1 MLLLRMVLLKKLFNK
16 IIWQNRERNI
26 KLLLM
31 MKNDWGKIR
40 VASGLSDD
48 TLRALDASG
57 WRVAYRHGEHV
68 VWEGDEP
75 TAIYFVRDG
84 LVEIYRT
91 AMDGREHTLGIILP
105 GQGFNLVPALRET
118 TENPASARC
127 VKAST
132 LLAVSTADVRALMGR
147 FPDLALAI
155 AGEMAERLENMV
167 NKAGGLALQSVR
179 QRLAVFLIAQADAA
193 GVTPRLIW
201 TRDEM
206 ARQIGTVRDVIVR
219 NLKRLEDEGVIQ
231 RDKGNIVLLNKEKL
245 QAIASGEDAT

>member
-1 MLLLRMVLLKKLFNK
+1 
-16 IIWQNRERNI
+16 
-26 KLLLM
+26 
-31 MKNDWGKIR
+31 MKNDWKKIR
-40 VASGLSDD
+40 IASSLSDNA
-48 TLRALDASG
+48 LRALDASG
-57 WRVAYRHGEHV
+57 WRIAYRSGEPI

-75 TAIYFVRDG
+75 TAIYFVQDG

-127 VKAST
+127 VKASA
-132 LLAVSTADVRALMGR
+132 LLAVSTADVRVMMGR
-147 FPDLALAI
+147 FPDLALAM
-155 AGEMAERLENMV
+155 AREMAERLENMV

-193 GVTPRLIW
+193 GMAPHQIW

-206 ARQIGTVRDVIVR
+206 ARQIGTVRDVIGR
-219 NLKRLEDEGVIQ
+219 NLKRLEGEGVIR
-231 RDKGNIVLLNKEKL
+231 RDKGTILLLDKEKL
-245 QAIASGEDAT
+245 QQIASGEDAT